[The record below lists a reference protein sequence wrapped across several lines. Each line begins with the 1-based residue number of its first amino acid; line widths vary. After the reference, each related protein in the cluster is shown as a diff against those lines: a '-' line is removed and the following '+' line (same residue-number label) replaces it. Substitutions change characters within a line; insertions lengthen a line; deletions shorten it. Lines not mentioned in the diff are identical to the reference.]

1 MANMLDAAAKNIPP
15 TKLGAKVAGGINTVD
30 SGGHEKTALKRAE
43 VEQLIA
49 QAKIEWES
57 TADSLPQMVFLLDEQ
72 GRVVRANRTVE
83 RWGVG
88 RVADIKGR
96 GLHDLMHP
104 SCNHGNCYLHSFL
117 ECASRE
123 LTFKQF
129 AECESE
135 DSVLKRHLQIQLR
148 TSLSGTGRQAGTRG
162 PTVAVIHDITDI
174 KHTEEVLKK
183 FNEELEQRVES
194 RTSELVRANTMLK
207 WEMEERK
214 RAEGV
219 LRDSGI
225 KLRVL
230 SSELLATEEKE
241 RKRIAS
247 ELHDG
252 IGQTLSAVKFNVENA
267 VRLLA
272 EKNTNGLQSLEL
284 VVKHIQGA
292 IEEVRNIS
300 MNLRPTTLDD
310 LGILPTIAWFMREY
324 STTYQHIKIEKNIT
338 VDEEDVPNELKT
350 VMFRIM
356 QEAMNNIAKHSD
368 ASLVLVGL
376 TKLNDVMEL
385 TIHDNGKGFKPDDV
399 RTRTG
404 SHGGFGLTIM
414 KERAEMSGGS
424 YVLQSAENMGT
435 RIRAAWA
442 YCGPDP
448 SARKSLAK
456 RPM

>member
-1 MANMLDAAAKNIPP
+1 MAKTLETAAKKSSVARPKATP
-15 TKLGAKVAGGINTVD
+15 FVETEKLPVKNG
-30 SGGHEKTALKRAE
+30 AE
-43 VEQLIA
+43 VDQRIA
-49 QAKIEWES
+49 QAKLEWES
-57 TADSLPQMVFLLDEQ
+57 TADSLPQMVFLLDEKAN
-72 GRVVRANRTVE
+72 VIRANRTVE

-96 GLHDLMHP
+96 SLHELMHP
-104 SCNHGNCYLHSFL
+104 GCHQESCYLRSFL
-117 ECASRE
+117 ERAERE

-148 TSLSGTGRQAGTRG
+148 TSHSRDGRKVGTTG
-162 PTVAVIHDITDI
+162 PIVAVVHDITDV

-214 RAEGV
+214 RAESV
-219 LRDSGI
+219 LRESEK

-230 SSELLATEEKE
+230 SAELLATEEKE

-267 VRLLA
+267 VRILG
-272 EKNTNGLQSLEL
+272 ERNTNDLAPLQL
-284 VVKHIQGA
+284 VVKRIQGA

-324 STTYQHIKIEKNIT
+324 SSTYQHIKVEKNIT

-350 VMFRIM
+350 VIFRIM
-356 QEAMNNIAKHSD
+356 QEAMNNIAKHAG
-368 ASLVLVGL
+368 ASMILIGL
-376 TKLNDVMEL
+376 TKTNDVMEL
-385 TIHDNGKGFKPDDV
+385 TINDNGSGFKPEDI
-399 RTRTG
+399 RTRAG
-404 SHGGFGLTIM
+404 SHRGFGLAIM

-424 YVLQSAENMGT
+424 YVLQSAKGMGT

-448 SARKSLAK
+448 TARKSLVK
-456 RPM
+456 RPV

>member
-1 MANMLDAAAKNIPP
+1 MAKALDMPGAQPGAQAMAATSLKKPAAKNIA
-15 TKLGAKVAGGINTVD
+15 GA
-30 SGGHEKTALKRAE
+30 EL
-43 VEQLIA
+43 EQLIA
-49 QAKIEWES
+49 QAKQEWES
-57 TADSLPQMVFLLDEQ
+57 TADSLPQLVFLLDDK
-72 GRVVRANRTVE
+72 GHIIRANRTVE

-96 GLHDLMHP
+96 GLHELMHP
-104 SCNHGNCYLHSFL
+104 ACKDKSCYLHGFL
-117 ECASRE
+117 ARASSE
-123 LTFKQF
+123 LTFKQ
-129 AECESE
+129 ATECESE

-148 TSLSGTGRQAGTRG
+148 TSTSRESRKQADFI
-162 PTVAVIHDITDI
+162 VAVVHDITDI

-183 FNEELEQRVES
+183 FNEELEQRVEA

-214 RAEGV
+214 RAETV
-219 LRDSGI
+219 LRDSEK

-267 VRLLA
+267 VRILS
-272 EKNTNGLQSLEL
+272 EKNVKDIQPLDQ
-284 VVKHIQGA
+284 VVKRIQGA

-324 STTYQHIKIEKNIT
+324 NSTYQHIKVEKNIS
-338 VDEEDVPNELKT
+338 VNEEDVPNELKT
-350 VMFRIM
+350 VIFRIM
-356 QEAMNNIAKHSD
+356 QEAMNNIAKH
-368 ASLVLVGL
+368 ASAETILVSL
-376 TKLNDVMEL
+376 TIQNDVLEL
-385 TIHDNGKGFKPDDV
+385 AIHDNGKGFKHEEV
-399 RTRTG
+399 HAKAGNHR
-404 SHGGFGLTIM
+404 GFGLAIM

-424 YVLQSAENMGT
+424 CIIQSAKGAGT

-448 SARKSLAK
+448 SARKSLVR
-456 RPM
+456 RPV

>member
-1 MANMLDAAAKNIPP
+1 MAKTSHTAVKKPSDTKPAAVCILADDKSLTKSGAELD
-15 TKLGAKVAGGINTVD
+15 
-30 SGGHEKTALKRAE
+30 
-43 VEQLIA
+43 QLIS
-49 QAKIEWES
+49 QAKMEWES
-57 TADSLPQMVFLLDEQ
+57 TADSLPQMVFLLDEE
-72 GRVVRANRTVE
+72 GHVIRANRTVE

-88 RVADIKGR
+88 RVADIKGH
-96 GLHDLMHP
+96 GLHELMHP
-104 SCNHGNCYLHSFL
+104 ACNHNGCYLRSFL
-117 ECASRE
+117 ARATAE

-148 TSLSGTGRQAGTRG
+148 TSHSRKGQSASATG
-162 PTVAVIHDITDI
+162 PIVAVVHDITDI

-214 RAEGV
+214 RADSV
-219 LRDSGI
+219 LRESEK

-230 SSELLATEEKE
+230 SAELLATEEKE

-267 VRLLA
+267 VRLLGQNS
-272 EKNTNGLQSLEL
+272 KNDLQPLAL
-284 VVKHIQGA
+284 VVKRIQGA

-324 STTYQHIKIEKNIT
+324 SATYQHIKVEKNIT

-350 VMFRIM
+350 VIFRIM
-356 QEAMNNIAKHSD
+356 QEAMNNIAKHAG
-368 ASLVLVGL
+368 ASMILVGL
-376 TKLNDVMEL
+376 TKQNDVMEL
-385 TIHDNGKGFKPDDV
+385 TINDNGSGFKPEEI
-399 RTRTG
+399 RTRAG
-404 SHGGFGLTIM
+404 SHRGFGLAIM

-424 YVLQSAENMGT
+424 YVLQSTKGTGT

-448 SARKSLAK
+448 TARKSLVK
-456 RPM
+456 RPV

>member
-1 MANMLDAAAKNIPP
+1 MVKTNEVSLKQVGATVPPKNRR
-15 TKLGAKVAGGINTVD
+15 
-30 SGGHEKTALKRAE
+30 SGDDVSSSRTEL
-43 VEQLIA
+43 EQRIA
-49 QAKIEWES
+49 QAKKEWES
-57 TADSLPQMVFLLDEQ
+57 TADALPQLVFLLDEK
-72 GRVVRANRTVE
+72 GRVMRANRTVE

-96 GLHDLMHP
+96 SLHELLHP
-104 SCNHGNCYLHSFL
+104 SCNGADCYLQGFL
-117 ECASRE
+117 DRASRE

-129 AECESE
+129 TECESE

-148 TSLSGTGRQAGTRG
+148 NNLPADVRKT
-162 PTVAVIHDITDI
+162 AVGALTIAVVHDITDI

-183 FNEELEQRVES
+183 FNEELEQRVEL
-194 RTSELVRANTMLK
+194 RTSELVRTNTMLK

-214 RAEGV
+214 RAENV
-219 LRDSGI
+219 LRESEK

-230 SSELLATEEKE
+230 SAELLATEEKE

-267 VRLLA
+267 VRMLG
-272 EKNTNGLQSLEL
+272 EKGVREVQPLNM

-324 STTYQHIKIEKNIT
+324 SSTYQHLGVEKNIT

-350 VMFRIM
+350 VIFRVM
-356 QEAMNNIAKHSD
+356 QEAMNNIAKH
-368 ASLVLVGL
+368 ASASSVLVAL
-376 TKLNDVMEL
+376 TKQNDVMEL
-385 TIHDNGKGFKPDDV
+385 TIHDNGKGFKPEEV
-399 RTRTG
+399 RTKPG
-404 SHGGFGLTIM
+404 SHSGFGLAIM
-414 KERAEMSGGS
+414 RERAEMSGGS
-424 YVLQSAENMGT
+424 FVIQSIKGGGT

-456 RPM
+456 RPV

>member
-1 MANMLDAAAKNIPP
+1 MAKTLETAAKKSSVARPKATP
-15 TKLGAKVAGGINTVD
+15 FVETEKLPVKNG
-30 SGGHEKTALKRAE
+30 AE
-43 VEQLIA
+43 VDQRIA
-49 QAKIEWES
+49 QAKLEWES
-57 TADSLPQMVFLLDEQ
+57 TADSLPQMVFLLDEKAN
-72 GRVVRANRTVE
+72 VIRANRTVE

-96 GLHDLMHP
+96 SLHELMHP
-104 SCNHGNCYLHSFL
+104 GCHQESCYLRSFL
-117 ECASRE
+117 ERAERE

-148 TSLSGTGRQAGTRG
+148 TSHSRDGRKVGTTG
-162 PTVAVIHDITDI
+162 PIVAVVHDITDV

-214 RAEGV
+214 RAESV
-219 LRDSGI
+219 LRESEK

-230 SSELLATEEKE
+230 SAELLATEEKE

-267 VRLLA
+267 VRILG
-272 EKNTNGLQSLEL
+272 ERNTNDLAPLQL
-284 VVKHIQGA
+284 VVKRIQGA

-324 STTYQHIKIEKNIT
+324 SSTYQHIKVEKNIT

-350 VMFRIM
+350 VIFRIM
-356 QEAMNNIAKHSD
+356 QEAMN
-368 ASLVLVGL
+368 
-376 TKLNDVMEL
+376 
-385 TIHDNGKGFKPDDV
+385 
-399 RTRTG
+399 
-404 SHGGFGLTIM
+404 
-414 KERAEMSGGS
+414 
-424 YVLQSAENMGT
+424 
-435 RIRAAWA
+435 
-442 YCGPDP
+442 
-448 SARKSLAK
+448 
-456 RPM
+456 

>member
-1 MANMLDAAAKNIPP
+1 LRENIPG
-15 TKLGAKVAGGINTVD
+15 KIMAKTVD
-30 SGGHEKTALKRAE
+30 STAKNSSVNKPVARVGAE
-43 VEQLIA
+43 IEQLIA
-49 QAKIEWES
+49 QAKVEWES
-57 TADSLPQMVFLLDEQ
+57 TADSLPQMVFLLDENAK
-72 GRVVRANRTVE
+72 VIRANRTVE

-96 GLHDLMHP
+96 CLHELMHP
-104 SCNHGNCYLHSFL
+104 SCNNSNCYLLSFL
-117 ECASRE
+117 DRATRE

-129 AECESE
+129 AECEAE

-148 TSLSGTGRQAGTRG
+148 TSHSRTGRQAGTAG
-162 PTVAVIHDITDI
+162 PTVAVVHDITDI

-214 RAEGV
+214 RAESV
-219 LRDSGI
+219 LRESEK

-230 SSELLATEEKE
+230 SAELLATEEKE

-272 EKNTNGLQSLEL
+272 ERKIDGLQPMEL

-324 STTYQHIKIEKNIT
+324 GSTYQHIKVEKNIS

-350 VMFRIM
+350 VIFRIM
-356 QEAMNNIAKHSD
+356 QEAMNNIAKHAD
-368 ASLVLVGL
+368 ASMILIGL
-376 TKLNDVMEL
+376 TKTNDVMEL
-385 TIHDNGKGFKPDDV
+385 TINDNGKGFKPDEI
-399 RTRTG
+399 RTRAG
-404 SHGGFGLTIM
+404 SHRGFGLAIM

-424 YVLQSAENMGT
+424 YVLQSANGMGT

-448 SARKSLAK
+448 TARKSLVK
-456 RPM
+456 RPK